1 MQENCI
7 EISGF
12 QAQTMIVSLMK
23 NYSGY
28 KITNNC
34 NKFISPIVLLLMLKV
49 LKVFSLWL
57 RESTVKSG

>member
-28 KITNNC
+28 KIKNNC
-34 NKFISPIVLLLMLKV
+34 NKFMSPIVLLLM

>member
-12 QAQTMIVSLMK
+12 QAQTMIFSLMK

-34 NKFISPIVLLLMLKV
+34 NKFILPIVLLLMLKV
-49 LKVFSLWL
+49 FSLWF

>member
-7 EISGF
+7 EISVF

-34 NKFISPIVLLLMLKV
+34 SKFMSPIVLLLMLYLLFQK
-49 LKVFSLWL
+49 
-57 RESTVKSG
+57 